1 MSEAINYKNSNQH
14 IGMNPN
20 LSYLD
25 KSRQETVV
33 KVLYIRSNW
42 EMLAL
47 DSNIQSNLEMHA
59 SSQCMLSSLGMCVE
73 DFDIH
78 RSQEIDEENSN
89 IQSK

>member
-1 MSEAINYKNSNQH
+1 
-14 IGMNPN
+14 MNPN
-20 LSYLD
+20 LSYLYQ
-25 KSRQETVV
+25 SMQETFV

-42 EMLAL
+42 EMHDS

-89 IQSK
+89 IPSN